1 MSSTLESTPEEYR
14 AEIKAYIEKALPMLR
29 EVWGLCSLNVAE
41 LPEQVDT
48 GLITTAYNN
57 LDFFI
62 SSSPVFLKQKERR
75 SQSLNGFYFRTPE
88 FLNRRLYGGDSG
100 VSWQELKH
108 IFGAVPLATPNPI
121 EGSRGK
127 PTGRPQSNLGT
138 RPRRVQNENIM

>member
-57 LDFFI
+57 LDFFYKQFT
-62 SSSPVFLKQKERR
+62 SFLE
-75 SQSLNGFYFRTPE
+75 
-88 FLNRRLYGGDSG
+88 
-100 VSWQELKH
+100 
-108 IFGAVPLATPNPI
+108 A
-121 EGSRGK
+121 EGEKKSE
-127 PTGRPQSNLGT
+127 P
-138 RPRRVQNENIM
+138 